1 MLVSIPVKTYVLA
14 LVLYTA
20 ESYRSVL
27 NVLLNIGDVARR
39 GACST
44 IFLTLTLL
52 DYEWY
57 KF

>member
-39 GACST
+39 LQHNFFDIDFA
-44 IFLTLTLL
+44 
-52 DYEWY
+52 
-57 KF
+57 

>member
-39 GACST
+39 GAARRLQHNFFDIDSA
-44 IFLTLTLL
+44 
-52 DYEWY
+52 
-57 KF
+57 

>member
-39 GACST
+39 GAALAAQ
-44 IFLTLTLL
+44 F
-52 DYEWY
+52 
-57 KF
+57 F